1 MIFPFSSRSTR
12 ATVGLTAVG
21 RAVVMLNADAVSLGE
36 AFFSVPPV
44 GAFRRDA
51 RPRRL

>member
-1 MIFPFSSRSTR
+1 MIFPSASRSTR

-21 RAVVMLNADAVSLGE
+21 SAVVMLNAEAVE
-36 AFFSVPPV
+36 VEVAFFSVPPV
-44 GAFRRDA
+44 GALSLDA